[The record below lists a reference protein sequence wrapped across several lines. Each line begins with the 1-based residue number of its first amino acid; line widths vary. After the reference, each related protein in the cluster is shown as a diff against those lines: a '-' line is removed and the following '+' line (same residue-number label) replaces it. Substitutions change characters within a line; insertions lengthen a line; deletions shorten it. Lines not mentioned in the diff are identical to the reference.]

1 MESNIDQDS
10 TTLDNRLLQLRW
22 AFDDELRQ
30 HINDTGDY
38 SSLDTEEKFLFRM
51 KDLTIKK
58 ICRSFYL
65 MNPHWMIYLYVF
77 MFLNIKCT

>member
-10 TTLDNRLLQLRW
+10 TTLDNRLLQIRW

-38 SSLDTEEKFLFRM
+38 SSLDTEEIFLLGM
-51 KDLTIKK
+51 KNLTIKK
-58 ICRSFYL
+58 ICRSSYL
-65 MNPHWMIYLYVF
+65 MNPYRMIYIYVF
-77 MFLNIKCT
+77 MFKH